1 MRARDC
7 FAIERAMGGHR
18 FPFAMVIEDF
28 VDIAICDELAQR
40 IDALNPEVA
49 PVTTHRG
56 PVMRLD
62 IRNNERVIFE
72 DAALAQ
78 SLFERIASL
87 VPEELEGEWPQTTK
101 REPGAFWHPVGLNER
116 FRGYRYRQGHRFAP
130 HFDGAFKRSDS
141 EISALTFLLYVRDD
155 CEGGETRL
163 LDYGI
168 TVTPK
173 RGSVFMF
180 DHFVRHEGA
189 EVLQGEKTVLRS
201 DVMYR
206 TKEAL

>member
-7 FAIERAMGGHR
+7 FAEYRARGGLR
-18 FPFAMVIEDF
+18 LPFATVIDDF
-28 VDIAICDELAQR
+28 VDIETCDELAHR
-40 IDALNPEVA
+40 IDLLNPEVA
-49 PVTTHRG
+49 PITTHFG

-62 IRNNERVIFE
+62 IRNNERVIFDDE
-72 DAALAQ
+72 ALAA
-78 SLFERIASL
+78 SLFARIESL

-101 REPGAFWHPVGLNER
+101 REPGHFWHPVGLNER

-130 HFDGAFKRSDS
+130 HFDGAFKRGES
-141 EISALTFLLYVRDD
+141 EISALTFLLYLRDN

-163 LDYGI
+163 LDYGV

-189 EVLQGEKTVLRS
+189 EVLRGEKTVLRS

-206 TKEAL
+206 TKEAP

>member
-1 MRARDC
+1 MKARDC

-101 REPGAFWHPVGLNER
+101 RAAGERPDDALRQRTTGQACSAASLRARCVLAETGGA
-116 FRGYRYRQGHRFAP
+116 
-130 HFDGAFKRSDS
+130 
-141 EISALTFLLYVRDD
+141 
-155 CEGGETRL
+155 
-163 LDYGI
+163 
-168 TVTPK
+168 
-173 RGSVFMF
+173 
-180 DHFVRHEGA
+180 
-189 EVLQGEKTVLRS
+189 
-201 DVMYR
+201 
-206 TKEAL
+206 

>member
-1 MRARDC
+1 MKARDC
-7 FAIERAMGGHR
+7 FAVERAMGGHR
-18 FPFAMVIEDF
+18 FPFVMVIDDF
-28 VDIAICDELAQR
+28 LDIAICEQLAAR

-62 IRNNERVIFE
+62 IRNNERVIF
-72 DAALAQ
+72 DDVVLAA
-78 SLFERIASL
+78 SLFAGIQKL
-87 VPEELEGEWPQTTK
+87 VPEELEGEWPQTAE
-101 REPGAFWHPVGLNER
+101 REPGFFWNPIGLNER

-130 HFDGAFKRSDS
+130 HFDGAFKRSDT
-141 EISALTFLLYVRDD
+141 EISAITFLLYLRDH

-168 TVTPK
+168 TVTPT

-180 DHFVRHEGA
+180 DHHVRHEGA
-189 EVLQGEKTVLRS
+189 EVREGEKTVLRS

-206 TKEAL
+206 RV

>member
-1 MRARDC
+1 MKARDC
-7 FAIERAMGGHR
+7 FAAEKARGERR
-18 FPFAMVIEDF
+18 LPFAMIVDDF
-28 VDIAICDELAQR
+28 IDIAICDELAAR
-40 IDALNPEVA
+40 IDAMNPEVA

-62 IRNNERVIFE
+62 IRNNERVIF
-72 DAALAQ
+72 DDVALAQ
-78 SLFERIASL
+78 SLFERIESL
-87 VPEELEGEWPQTTK
+87 VPYALEGDWPQTTK
-101 REPGAFWHPVGLNER
+101 REPGGIWDPVGLNER
-116 FRGYRYRQGHRFAP
+116 FRGYRYRPGHRFAP
-130 HFDGAFKRSDS
+130 HFDGAFKRTDD
-141 EISALTFLLYVRDD
+141 EISAITFLLYVRDN

-163 LDYGI
+163 LDHGV

-189 EVLQGEKTVLRS
+189 EVLHGEKTVLRS

-206 TKEAL
+206 RR

>member
-1 MRARDC
+1 MKARDC
-7 FAIERAMGGHR
+7 FAVERARGER
-18 FPFAMVIEDF
+18 RLPFAMIVDDF
-28 VDIAICDELAQR
+28 IDIAICDELAAR

-49 PVTTHRG
+49 PVTTQRG

-62 IRNNERVIFE
+62 IRNNERVIF
-72 DAALAQ
+72 DDVALAQ
-78 SLFERIASL
+78 SLFARIESL
-87 VPEELEGEWPQTTK
+87 VPQALEGDWPQTTK
-101 REPGAFWHPVGLNER
+101 REPGGIWDAVGLNER
-116 FRGYRYRQGHRFAP
+116 FRGYRYREGHRFAP
-130 HFDGAFKRSDS
+130 HFDGAFKRSDD
-141 EISALTFLLYVRDD
+141 EISAITFLLYVRDD

-163 LDYGI
+163 LDHGI

-189 EVLQGEKTVLRS
+189 EVLHGEKTVLRS

-206 TKEAL
+206 RR